1 MDLSQPVL
9 VTQEGLQRLKHDLEE
24 TRRRRGEVAERLREA
39 SQPGDIEDNPE
50 YEQAKE
56 ELGRVDDR
64 LYELE
69 EMIGRSQ
76 IIEENHKPV
85 AGPGSTLEVEDADG
99 EITVYQLVGG
109 VEADPTTG
117 KISLDSPIG
126 RALVGTRRGDQV
138 TVEVPAGTVELEVK
152 AVH

>member
-69 EMIGRSQ
+69 EMIGRAQ

-99 EITVYQLVGG
+99 EITVYQL
-109 VEADPTTG
+109 DPTTG

-126 RALVGTRRGDQV
+126 RALVGTQKGDQV

>member
-9 VTQEGLQRLKHDLEE
+9 VTQEGLQRLKHDQEE
-24 TRRRRGEVAERLREA
+24 MRRRRGEVAERLREA

-69 EMIGRSQ
+69 EMIGRAQ

-85 AGPGSTLEVEDADG
+85 AGPGSTLE
-99 EITVYQLVGG
+99 
-109 VEADPTTG
+109 
-117 KISLDSPIG
+117 
-126 RALVGTRRGDQV
+126 
-138 TVEVPAGTVELEVK
+138 
-152 AVH
+152 